1 MDFVN
6 RFREH
11 GFGLVDVFG
20 VALVFRRGKNV
31 ITYDLRQD
39 KVFVKGE
46 LETEVEDVDEELRS
60 RKTKGAIDWQQEY
73 VK

>member
-1 MDFVN
+1 MDLVN
-6 RFREH
+6 RFREY

-20 VALVFRRGKNV
+20 VALVFRRGKTV

-46 LETEVEDVDEELRS
+46 LEKRS
-60 RKTKGAIDWQQEY
+60 
-73 VK
+73 